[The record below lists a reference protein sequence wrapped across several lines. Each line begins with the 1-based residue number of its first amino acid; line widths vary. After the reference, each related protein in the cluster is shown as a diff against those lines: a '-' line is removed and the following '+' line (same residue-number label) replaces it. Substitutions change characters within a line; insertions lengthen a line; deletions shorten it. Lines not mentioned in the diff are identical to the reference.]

1 MNVFLKRM
9 KTDINFCNSI
19 LRALKKLND
28 NVKDL
33 ILPQMKENKDFPNAL
48 SEYLINTKIQDLV
61 GDGFILLVEIF
72 STTNFKSV
80 SNDKFINVLFD
91 DL

>member
-1 MNVFLKRM
+1 
-9 KTDINFCNSI
+9 
-19 LRALKKLND
+19 
-28 NVKDL
+28 
-33 ILPQMKENKDFPNAL
+33 MKENKDFPNAL